1 MNKEITKELLNQ
13 FEERLD
19 SDKRNNVLI
28 AAVDA
33 NGINQS
39 AMDYKTLRS
48 LPEHYSIELEAGK
61 VCNQKQSGR
70 CWMFAAYNVFRLEVM
85 KKLNLENME
94 LSQNYPLFYD
104 KLEKSN
110 FFLENILSTLDEELS
125 SRLMA
130 HLLKDP
136 IGDGGQWNMFVGL
149 TKKYGVCPKEL
160 MPETSCSSSTREMDR
175 YITLKLRQGACALR
189 KLHEEGK
196 SIDELRKRK
205 EDILSS
211 IYQILVLSLGKP
223 PVAFTYETI
232 DKDKK
237 FVRIADITPKEFFD
251 RYVGIDLDDYVSVIN
266 APTKDKPFYRSFTVS
281 YLGNIV
287 GEKVRYVNLPIEE
300 LKELV
305 VRQLSSGEVVWF
317 GSDVGQFS
325 NRTNGFLSRKNF
337 DLENLFGTSF
347 DMTKEERLDYGESL
361 MTHAMVFTGVNI
373 DKDGKANRFK
383 VENSWGDN
391 VGYKGFYA
399 MDEDWFDNFVY
410 QAVINKKFLSPK
422 QLQAYEEEPIVL
434 SPWDPMGSLA
444 L

>member
-19 SDKRNNVLI
+19 SDKKNNVLI
-28 AAVDA
+28 AAVNA

>member
-19 SDKRNNVLI
+19 SDKKNNVLI
-28 AAVDA
+28 AAVNE

-196 SIDELRKRK
+196 SIDELRKKK

-237 FVRIADITPKEFFD
+237 FVRVSDITPKEFFD

>member
-19 SDKRNNVLI
+19 SDKKNNVLI
-28 AAVDA
+28 AAVNA

-110 FFLENILSTLDEELS
+110 FFLENILSTLDEEIS

-196 SIDELRKRK
+196 SIDELRKKK

-237 FVRIADITPKEFFD
+237 FVRVSDITPKEFFD

-373 DKDGKANRFK
+373 GKDGKANRFK

>member
-19 SDKRNNVLI
+19 SDKKNNVLI
-28 AAVDA
+28 AAVNA

-196 SIDELRKRK
+196 SIDELRKKK

-237 FVRIADITPKEFFD
+237 FVRVSDITPKEFFD

-373 DKDGKANRFK
+373 GKDGKANRFK

>member
-1 MNKEITKELLNQ
+1 MNKEITKELLYQ

-19 SDKRNNVLI
+19 SDKKNNVLI
-28 AAVDA
+28 AAVNA

-110 FFLENILSTLDEELS
+110 FFLENILSTLDEEIS

-196 SIDELRKRK
+196 SIDELRKK
-205 EDILSS
+205 EEDILSS

-237 FVRIADITPKEFFD
+237 FVRVSDITPKEFFD

>member
-19 SDKRNNVLI
+19 SDKKNNVLI
-28 AAVDA
+28 AAVNA

-70 CWMFAAYNVFRLEVM
+70 CWMLAAYTFFRLEVM
-85 KKLNLENME
+85 KNLNLENME

-196 SIDELRKRK
+196 SIDELRKKK

-237 FVRIADITPKEFFD
+237 FVRVSDITPKEFFD

>member
-19 SDKRNNVLI
+19 SDKKNNVLI
-28 AAVDA
+28 AAVNA

-196 SIDELRKRK
+196 SIDELRKKK

-237 FVRIADITPKEFFD
+237 FVRISDITPKEFFD

-373 DKDGKANRFK
+373 GKDGKANRFK

>member
-19 SDKRNNVLI
+19 SDKKNNVLI
-28 AAVDA
+28 AAVNA

-196 SIDELRKRK
+196 SIDELRKKK

-237 FVRIADITPKEFFD
+237 FVRVSDITPKEFFD